1 MIRGILNRP
10 ILHFASLLVLNIV
23 LLSVQLRAP
32 TGKTLLRTWT
42 LTLLSPVL
50 SGTSNA
56 TGRVVTMWENYV
68 NLVGTHKQNRRL
80 QRENHQLRLD
90 VQRLQE
96 LDRMH
101 AQIDVYERFQAQF
114 QYSTVIARVVSKSP
128 PFWRSSVVL
137 NVGSADAVRA
147 GDAVITTLGVV
158 GRVLSASPATCE
170 VELITNPGAGVG
182 VLVGDGRVQG
192 VTQGSGDE
200 TLSIRYISNQEH
212 VQSGD
217 LVVSS
222 GTDRI
227 YPPGLPVG
235 RVAVSKNSSEVFK
248 DVTLRTLANLPNL
261 QEVMVLTGYH
271 FRP

>member
-1 MIRGILNRP
+1 MIRSILNRP
-10 ILHFASLLVLNIV
+10 IVHFVSLLVLNIV

-32 TGKTLLRTWT
+32 TGKTLLRSWT

-50 SGTSNA
+50 LGTSYA
-56 TGRVVTMWENYV
+56 SGRVVTVWEDYV
-68 NLVGTHKQNRRL
+68 SLVGTHKQNRRL

-96 LDRMH
+96 LDWMH
-101 AQIDVYERFQAQF
+101 AQVDVYQRFRAQF

-128 PFWRSSVVL
+128 PFWRSTVVL
-137 NVGSADAVRA
+137 NVGGADGVRV

-158 GRVLSASPATCE
+158 GRVLNASPVTCE

-182 VLVGDGRVQG
+182 IRVGEGRVQG

-200 TLSIRYISNQEH
+200 TLSIRYISNQEQVH
-212 VQSGD
+212 PGD
-217 LVVSS
+217 LVVTS

-235 RVAVSKNSSEVFK
+235 RVVVSQNSSQVFK
-248 DVTLRTLANLPNL
+248 DVTLKTLTNLPNL

>member
-1 MIRGILNRP
+1 MIRRILNQP
-10 ILHFASLLVLNIV
+10 IMHFVSLLVLNIV

-32 TGKTLLRTWT
+32 TGKTLLRSWT

-50 SGTSNA
+50 SGTSYVS
-56 TGRVVTMWENYV
+56 GRVVTIWEDYV

-90 VQRLQE
+90 VRRLQE
-96 LDRMH
+96 LERMH
-101 AQIDVYERFQAQF
+101 AQLDAYQRFQTQF
-114 QYSTVIARVVSKSP
+114 QYSMVIARVVSKSP

-147 GDAVITTLGVV
+147 GNAVITTLGVV
-158 GRVLSASPATCE
+158 GRVLNTSPVACE
-170 VELITNPGAGVG
+170 AELITNPGAGVG
-182 VLVGDGRVQG
+182 VLVGEGRVQG
-192 VTQGSGDE
+192 ITQGSGDE
-200 TLSIRYISNQEH
+200 TLSIRYISNQEQ
-212 VQSGD
+212 VQPGD
-217 LVVSS
+217 LVVTS

-235 RVAVSKNSSEVFK
+235 RVVVSQNSSQVFK
-248 DVTLRTLANLPNL
+248 DVTLKTLANLPNL